1 MQKKILNIGNNIDFI
16 SIVEPKF
23 KTHTIEAVFMVPLCE
38 ETNAAYS
45 LVSSLLSGSCE
56 KYPTLAALTRKTD
69 TLYGA
74 SISGSVGKRSD
85 VLQVALAANTIDNR
99 YALEQ
104 EDLLSEITE
113 LLIECLFRP
122 NAKDGA
128 FDATEFRIQKQ
139 DLLDAI
145 DAEINNK
152 RSYAVARAVKTAF
165 AGEPYAGTAY
175 GEKSDVERLDPAGVY
190 QAYERLLREAVIRI
204 YHVGPS
210 EAPVVAQRMQEAFA
224 AVERQPAGISYRA
237 PSPCKEETAQVI
249 DPMSVNQS
257 KLVLVFKGEEP
268 KKGAMKLMSALYG
281 SSPFSMLFMNVREKM
296 SLCYYCA
303 SRTLPGKGA
312 LLVDSG
318 VELSNAE
325 KAKDA
330 ILAQLDAVR
339 RGEFDDE
346 MLKDAKHS
354 MVNQLRGVG
363 DTPSSCISWCHSQF
377 YDQDEETTE
386 EAVARYEALTRQD
399 IIDAANALK
408 LDTVYLMQQEVQ
420 E

>member
-23 KTHTIEAVFMVPLCE
+23 KTNTIEVVFMVPLSE

-45 LVSSLLSGSCE
+45 LVASLLTASS
-56 KYPTLAALTRKTD
+56 KAYPNLAALTRKTSE
-69 TLYGA
+69 LYGA
-74 SISGSVGKRSD
+74 AISASVSKRSD
-85 VLQVALAANTIDNR
+85 VLQVCITASAIDNR
-99 YALEQ
+99 YALAQ
-104 EDLLSEITE
+104 EDLLAGLTE
-113 LLIECLFRP
+113 LLTECLFRP
-122 NAKDGA
+122 NAENGA

-152 RSYAVARAVKTAF
+152 RSYAVARAVRTAF
-165 AGEPYAGTAY
+165 AGEPYAGTSY
-175 GEKSDVERLDPAGVY
+175 GEKSDVELLNPENAFA
-190 QAYERLLREAVIRI
+190 AYERLLRESVIRI
-204 YHVGPS
+204 YHVGPAG
-210 EAPVVAQRMQEAFA
+210 APALAQRMQAAFA
-224 AVERQPAGISYRA
+224 GIAREPVSIAFRA
-237 PSPCKEETAQVI
+237 PSPCKAAPADVV

-257 KLVLVFKGEEP
+257 KLVLVFKGEETR
-268 KKGAMKLMSALYG
+268 KGALKLMSALYG
-281 SSPFSMLFMNVREKM
+281 ASPFSMLFMNVREKM

-303 SRTLPGKGA
+303 SRTLPGKA
-312 LLVDSG
+312 SLLVDSG

-325 KAKDA
+325 KAKEA

-346 MLKDAKHS
+346 MLGDAKHS

-377 YDQDEETTE
+377 FDQDEETTE

-399 IIDAANALK
+399 IIDTANALK

-420 E
+420 A